1 MTWTDEKR
9 RKDHKALPHIHLS
22 NNILQEVLVE
32 KTAAVLWLKLEL
44 ICMSKHLTSK
54 MHMKM
59 ELFTHRLQE
68 GGSVL
73 DHLAAFKKIVADL
86 KSMEAE
92 YDDENLGLI
101 LLFSLPTSFANFRD
115 INLDRH
121 DELTLHEVCEAL
133 A

>member
-1 MTWTDEKR
+1 
-9 RKDHKALPHIHLS
+9 
-22 NNILQEVLVE
+22 
-32 KTAAVLWLKLEL
+32 
-44 ICMSKHLTSK
+44 MSKDLTSK

-59 ELFTHRLQE
+59 KLFTHKLQE

-73 DHLAAFKKIVADL
+73 DHLAVFKKVVADL

-101 LLFSLPTSFANFRD
+101 LLFLLPTFFANFRD
-115 INLDRH
+115 TNLDSH

-133 A
+133 AQKEKMK